1 MTHPSRATAPLE
13 ELPAEVYVWTQ
24 DVYHAPRDDGR
35 TVCGMRMRGG
45 RRHDAAHPPLRS
57 RPCRVCFTEAVV
69 EKHTP
74 SD

>member
-1 MTHPSRATAPLE
+1 MSHPSEASAPLDD
-13 ELPAEVYVWTQ
+13 LPTEVYAWSS

-57 RPCRVCFTEAVV
+57 RPCRACFVEAVV
-69 EKHTP
+69 ERHTP